1 MEAYRWLHCR
11 MVDNIFCKTLYMDRD
26 ALYYKLRRGKE
37 LKLQN
42 NFIRIHKND
51 NIAVALEDVKK
62 DGNVIGVSEVLK
74 AFEDV
79 PFGHKMALM
88 DIEKDEMIIKYGAPI
103 GRANTT
109 IKKGQWVHTHNI
121 KTNLSGKLKYTYNPE
136 PRNEVDVKNST
147 MFFDG
152 YKRENGNVGTRNEIW
167 IIPTVSCVNKTVE
180 KIAILADKMFPEAC
194 DGIFAYPHNAGCS
207 QLGDDHDTTQK
218 ILASIVHHPN
228 AGGILLVSL
237 GCENND
243 FEHFIP
249 TLGDYDKKRIKF
261 MVTQDVEGD
270 ELEKGLELIKEII
283 EELKNDKRE
292 PVSVSE
298 LKIAFKCGGSD
309 GFSGI
314 TANPLCGLIA
324 DRITAVGGSA
334 ILTEV
339 PEMFGAE
346 TLLMNR
352 ADNEETFQKIVDM
365 INSFKQYYIDYN
377 QPIYENPSPGNK
389 KGGITTL
396 EEKSLGCIQKGG
408 HAAVTDTLS
417 FGERCKTPGLNL
429 MTGPG
434 NDNVSI
440 TNLLASGAHI
450 LLFTTG
456 RGNPL
461 GTAIPTIKVS
471 TNTNL
476 YNRKNHWI
484 DFDAGIILQD
494 NSFENSTDKLW
505 EYIIKVASGKELTK
519 NEING
524 YKEIMIFKNG
534 VLL

>member
-1 MEAYRWLHCR
+1 M
-11 MVDNIFCKTLYMDRD
+11 
-26 ALYYKLRRGKE
+26 
-37 LKLQN
+37 KLQN

-51 NIAVALEDVKK
+51 NVAVALKDVKG
-62 DGNVIGVSEVLK
+62 DDNVIGIIEELK
-74 AFEDV
+74 ALEDI
-79 PFGHKMALM
+79 PFGHKIALT
-88 DIEKDEMIIKYGAPI
+88 DIEKDEMVIKYGAPI
-103 GRANTT
+103 GCASTA

-121 KTNLSGKLKYTYNPE
+121 KTNLSGKLNYTYNQE

-147 MFFDG
+147 MFFYG
-152 YKRENGNVGTRNEIW
+152 YKRLNGDVGTRNEIW
-167 IIPTVSCVNKTVE
+167 VIPTVSCVNKTVE
-180 KIAILADKMFPEAC
+180 KIASLADKMYKKVC

-218 ILASIVHHPN
+218 ILACIVHHPN

-249 TLGDYDKKRIKF
+249 ILGDYDQKRVKF
-261 MVTQDVEGD
+261 MVTQDVEN
-270 ELEKGLELIKEII
+270 ELEKGLELINKII
-283 EELKNDKRE
+283 EDMKNDKRE
-292 PVSVSE
+292 PVTVSN

-309 GFSGI
+309 AFSGI
-314 TANPLCGLIA
+314 TANPLCGHIA

-352 ADNEETFQKIVDM
+352 ADSEETFQKIVDM
-365 INSFKQYYIDYN
+365 INSFKQYYIDHN

-389 KGGITTL
+389 RGGITTL

-408 HAAVTDTLS
+408 HALVTDTLS
-417 FGERCKTPGLNL
+417 YGDRCKKPGLNL

-440 TNLLASGAHI
+440 TNLLTSGAHI

-461 GTAIPTIKVS
+461 GTAIPTIKIS

-476 YNRKNHWI
+476 YSRKNQWI

-494 NSFENSTDKLW
+494 NSFENSADKLW
-505 EYIIKVASGKELTK
+505 EYIINVASGKESTK

-524 YKEIMIFKNG
+524 YKDIMIFKNG

>member
-1 MEAYRWLHCR
+1 M
-11 MVDNIFCKTLYMDRD
+11 
-26 ALYYKLRRGKE
+26 
-37 LKLQN
+37 KLQN

-88 DIEKDEMIIKYGAPI
+88 DIEKDDMIIKYGAPI
-103 GRANTT
+103 GKANTT

-152 YKRENGNVGTRNEIW
+152 YKRENGDVGTRNEIW

-180 KIAILADKMFPEAC
+180 KIASLADKMFPKVC
-194 DGIFAYPHNAGCS
+194 DGIFAYPHNTGCS

-283 EELKNDKRE
+283 EEMKNDKRE

-461 GTAIPTIKVS
+461 GTAIPTIKIS

-494 NSFENSTDKLW
+494 NSFENPTDKLW